1 MNPFNN
7 LLKFVNIPLFWPS
20 FISLALLLFSGICF
34 KIGQFGH
41 WLWLLPLL
49 YIQIFGVFAF
59 FRSFFFCVC
68 VFNRTHLLSEFRPTR
83 EKKTHMERKQEA
95 LLSISAVINIF
106 CGNQFCQL
114 LIKLSMITA
123 VSWIHLSHL
132 FFVGYLFFRN
142 WNLTV
147 IILRKPFLSLRSA
160 NK

>member
-1 MNPFNN
+1 MWTHLITYWN
-7 LLKFVNIPLFWPS
+7 LLIFHYFGHRSFLWHFYYSAEYALRLVNLGIGFGCYLFYIYKYLVSSLFFVRFFVCVCLQPHS
-20 FISLALLLFSGICF
+20 FIKRISTN
-34 KIGQFGH
+34 K
-41 WLWLLPLL
+41 
-49 YIQIFGVFAF
+49 
-59 FRSFFFCVC
+59 R
-68 VFNRTHLLSEFRPTR
+68 
-83 EKKTHMERKQEA
+83 KKTHMERKQEA
-95 LLSISAVINIF
+95 LLSISADINIF